1 MSEIGDNLTL
11 LVAAWTGM
19 FRSGSSEALAAILD
33 ENVVWQGVLPELL
46 CSNRTQVL
54 HTLDRLRA
62 HPPRITRIEAEEF
75 GDRVAI
81 SVEGPDFPASSESAD
96 AQVLAPGAPRSL
108 VFTFQA
114 GRVVRME
121 SLHSRDAAF
130 ALATA

>member
-1 MSEIGDNLTL
+1 M
-11 LVAAWTGM
+11 
-19 FRSGSSEALAAILD
+19 
-33 ENVVWQGVLPELL
+33 
-46 CSNRTQVL
+46 L
-54 HTLDRLRA
+54 HTLERLRA

-81 SVEGPDFPASSESAD
+81 SVEGPDFPAISESAE
-96 AQVLAPGAPRSL
+96 AQLLAPGAPRSL
-108 VFTFQA
+108 VFTFRA